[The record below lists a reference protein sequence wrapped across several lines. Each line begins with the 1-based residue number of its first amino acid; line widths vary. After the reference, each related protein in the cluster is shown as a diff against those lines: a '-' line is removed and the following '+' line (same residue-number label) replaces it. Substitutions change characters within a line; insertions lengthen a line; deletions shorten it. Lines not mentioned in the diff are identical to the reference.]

1 MTDTPQHPA
10 TFGNVEALFDSM
22 VPDPEQ
28 PARAAGNPTWMYAS
42 LTEGATDSGVWSSTV
57 GGWNETDY
65 PADEV
70 MVLTEGRLR
79 ITETDGTITELSAG
93 DMFFLPRGW
102 AGRWDVLEDMRKIYV
117 MINR

>member
-1 MTDTPQHPA
+1 MTDTPGQPA
-10 TFGNVEALFDSM
+10 AFGSVEALFNAM

-28 PARAAGNPTWMYAS
+28 PADADGNPQWMYAA

-57 GGWNETDY
+57 GGWDETDY

-79 ITETDGTITELSAG
+79 ITNADGTVKELSAG
-93 DMFFLPRGW
+93 DMFFLPKGW

-117 MINR
+117 IVSR